1 MLMLTGRWLPTRSA
15 ADERRKAPLR
25 FGVQIR
31 ATAETADL
39 RELGR
44 ALEAHGFDAL
54 YLPEHTHIP
63 LSVSSLFPDDPAW
76 LDACKQ
82 MVDPFVALASVAA
95 VTDRLLL
102 GTGVCLLPQHD
113 PIVLAK
119 TVATLDLV
127 SNGRVLLG
135 IGAGWNE
142 PEMVNHGVDPRHRW
156 AIMREH
162 ALAIR
167 AIWTSE
173 VAEFHGRYVDFDPI
187 WLWPKPIQQPHPP
200 LVIGGEGPHVLD
212 RVLDYGDEWMP
223 NEHDGVEQR
232 IADLQ
237 RRAAQQGRAPI
248 PVTVY
253 ATPADPS
260 AIERLSTAG
269 AHRIVFNL
277 PRTAPGDE
285 MTGIHQLASLIRA

>member
-1 MLMLTGRWLPTRSA
+1 M
-15 ADERRKAPLR
+15 R

-31 ATAETADL
+31 ATAQTVDL

-44 ALEAHGFDAL
+44 ALEANGFDAL

-63 LSVSSLFPDDPAW
+63 LSVRSLFPDDPTW
-76 LDACKQ
+76 LEACKQ
-82 MVDPFVALASVAA
+82 MVDPFVALATVAA
-95 VTDRLLL
+95 VTERLLL

-135 IGAGWNE
+135 IGAGWNA
-142 PEMVNHGVDPRHRW
+142 PEMTNHGVDPRQRW
-156 AIMREH
+156 AVMREH

-167 AIWTSE
+167 AIWTSD
-173 VAEFHGRYVDFDPI
+173 VAEFHGRFVDFDPI
-187 WLWPKPIQQPHPP
+187 WLWPKPVQQPHPP

-223 NEHDGVEQR
+223 NEHEGIEDR
-232 IADLQ
+232 ITELQ
-237 RRAAQQGRAPI
+237 RRAADEGREPI
-248 PVTVY
+248 PVTIY
-253 ATPADPS
+253 ATPTDP
-260 AIERLSTAG
+260 ATIERLSASG
-269 AHRIVFNL
+269 AHRLVFNL
-277 PRTAPGDE
+277 PQTAPGDE
-285 MTGIHQLASLIRA
+285 MRGVHHLAALIRTYL